1 MHSDCAIL
9 PGLSFSIAQP
19 QTCFLVFSFQDSLWK
34 RTNMSIAMKERERE
48 SIFEDICQYR
58 SAQKLQQAM
67 LLNNVHL
74 TNQAY
79 H

>member
-1 MHSDCAIL
+1 
-9 PGLSFSIAQP
+9 
-19 QTCFLVFSFQDSLWK
+19 
-34 RTNMSIAMKERERE
+34 MSIPMKDRERE
-48 SIFEDICQYR
+48 SMFEDICQYR
-58 SAQKLQQAM
+58 SAQKVQQAL